1 MTKPSKEHPTW
12 LHARAA
18 RPVVDALKA
27 LGHDTEALLKR
38 CNIDYRVLEEADG
51 KIAHRAMM
59 QLWQAALEA
68 TGDDHLGV
76 HLAEVAPL
84 DTFGIHT
91 YALQSSPTLREA
103 YRRACRYQRLIHTGT
118 ELVFHEEAGEG
129 ILQHL
134 LPGGASAPRQPAEF
148 LVTLWVRFGRLLLD
162 SDFTP
167 TLICF
172 AHAAPQDTREHARV
186 FQTSIQFR
194 SGRTAI
200 HVPNPLLDRQNQKA
214 DISLARLLDDYALR
228 LLADAPTAASF
239 SAHVR
244 RHLSQELNGGAP
256 TANALAQTLHMSVR
270 TLHRTLQQEG
280 TTFRALLRQV
290 RHEQATRLLTNPQI
304 SIAEVAFL
312 LGFAELSSFY
322 RAFTQWTGVTPATYR
337 TAALGADLAEP
348 S

>member
-1 MTKPSKEHPTW
+1 MTKPSEEHPTW
-12 LHARAA
+12 LHARAV

-27 LGHDTEALLKR
+27 LGYDTEALLQR
-38 CNIDYRVLEEADG
+38 CNIASTMLQAVDG
-51 KIAHRAMM
+51 KIPHRAMM
-59 QLWQAALEA
+59 HLWQAAQAA
-68 TGDDHLGV
+68 TADDQLGL
-76 HLAEVAPL
+76 HLAEAAPI
-84 DTFGIHT
+84 DAFGIHT
-91 YALQSSPTLREA
+91 YALLASPTLREA

-118 ELVFHEEAGEG
+118 ELVFHEEATAG

-148 LVTLWVRFGRLLLD
+148 LVTLWVRFGRLLLGN
-162 SDFTP
+162 DFTP
-167 TLICF
+167 TLVCF
-172 AHAAPQDTREHARV
+172 AHPAPQDTREHVRI
-186 FQTSIQFR
+186 FQISIQFR

-200 HVPNPLLDRQNQKA
+200 YVPNPLLDRPNQKA
-214 DISLARLLDDYALR
+214 DIGLTRLLDEYALR
-228 LLADAPTAASF
+228 LLADAPTATTF
-239 SAHVR
+239 SARVR
-244 RHLSQELNGGAP
+244 HHLSQELNGGAP
-256 TANALAQTLHMSVR
+256 TADALAKTLHLSVR

-290 RHEQATRLLTNPQI
+290 RYEQATRLLTNPQL

-337 TAALGADLAEP
+337 TAALGTDLAEP